1 MAFWQEADEE
11 ILRVMLIM
19 LNYQDFLRLISV
31 LDKYAEKKKIR
42 KGK

>member
-11 ILRVMLIM
+11 ILKVMLIM
-19 LNYQDFLRLISV
+19 LNYQDFIRLISA
-31 LDKYAEKKKIR
+31 LDKYAEKKIR

>member
-19 LNYQDFLRLISV
+19 LNYQDFLRLISI
-31 LDKYAEKKKIR
+31 LDKYAEKKNT
-42 KGK
+42 

>member
-11 ILRVMLIM
+11 ILKVMLIM
-19 LNYQDFLRLISV
+19 LNYQDFIRLISV
-31 LDKYAEKKKIR
+31 LDKNDEKKIR

>member
-11 ILRVMLIM
+11 ILKVMLIM
-19 LNYQDFLRLISV
+19 LNYQDFIRLISV
-31 LDKYAEKKKIR
+31 LDKYAEKIIR

>member
-31 LDKYAEKKKIR
+31 LDKYAEKKKNT
-42 KGK
+42 